1 MHFSGTNPMP
11 YKLSNNF
18 SFFLFKSTLKVVNK
32 DRNSSILF
40 QIKYY
45 KSKNIFNVILF
56 KILNSV
62 SLCILLDIKKGK
74 GLCPVTVFTGH
85 GWIRTRV
92 QEWTRVRNPTCLR
105 VDMCP

>member
-1 MHFSGTNPMP
+1 M
-11 YKLSNNF
+11 
-18 SFFLFKSTLKVVNK
+18 VNK

-62 SLCILLDIKKGK
+62 SLCILLDIKKGQ
-74 GLCPVTVFTGH
+74 GLCPVKVFTGH

>member
-1 MHFSGTNPMP
+1 M
-11 YKLSNNF
+11 
-18 SFFLFKSTLKVVNK
+18 VNK
-32 DRNSSILF
+32 DKNSFILF

-74 GLCPVTVFTGH
+74 DLCPVKVFTEH
-85 GWIRTRV
+85 GWIQTHV
-92 QEWTRVRNPTCLR
+92 QEWTCVHNPTCLR